1 MGAGLTITRVL
12 TIFLL
17 FYVLFGVLAIFLFL
31 DHPVFKEAVSRS
43 NVLIVALSW
52 PFFIYSIVKGQ
63 GEIVS
68 FIALVIILAVGAI
81 LLWLAYIAE
90 SIMVRK
96 DHKMKGE
103 EKYESLAKAHESYLK
118 NKKPNE
124 LRNKGGKA
132 R

>member
-17 FYVLFGVLAIFLFL
+17 FYVLFGVLTIFLFL
-31 DHPVFKEAVSRS
+31 DHPIFEQAVSRS

-52 PFFIYSIVKGQ
+52 PFFIYSIVAGQ

-68 FIALVIILAVGAI
+68 FIAFVIIFSVGVI
-81 LLWLAYIAE
+81 LLWLAYIVE

-96 DHKMKGE
+96 DHKMTGE
-103 EKYESLAKAHESYLK
+103 EKYESLVKAHESYLK
-118 NKKPNE
+118 KKK
-124 LRNKGGKA
+124 LKKK
-132 R
+132 